1 MAGKRKGTYK
11 VRNWSTYNESLVQR
25 GFIILWFSEETLGQ

>member
-11 VRNWSTYNESLVQR
+11 VRNWSTYNCNSWVWR
-25 GFIILWFSEETLGQ
+25 AMPTLLLLLCG

>member
-11 VRNWSTYNESLVQR
+11 LRNWSTYNECLVQR
-25 GFIILWFSEETLGQ
+25 GSIILWFSEEALRQ

>member
-11 VRNWSTYNESLVQR
+11 VRNWSTSNESLLRR
-25 GFIILWFSEETLGQ
+25 GSITLWFSEEALGQ

>member
-11 VRNWSTYNESLVQR
+11 VRNWSTYNGSLVQR
-25 GFIILWFSEETLGQ
+25 GSIILWFREEALGQ